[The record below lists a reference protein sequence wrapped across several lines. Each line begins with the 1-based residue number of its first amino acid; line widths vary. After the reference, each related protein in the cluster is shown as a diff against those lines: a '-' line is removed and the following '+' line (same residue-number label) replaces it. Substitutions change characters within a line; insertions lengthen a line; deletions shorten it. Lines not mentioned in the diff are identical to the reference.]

1 MKHCIDIIVKS
12 QFNAVL
18 FFMLVTL
25 QATRATNTE
34 NFLDID
40 CNYFETNNEYFI
52 KKKKILKKT
61 PMLFVGLKY
70 FYKTCFITVKNEF
83 ML

>member
-12 QFNAVL
+12 QFNAF

-25 QATRATNTE
+25 QATRATNTD

-40 CNYFETNNEYFI
+40 CNYFEN
-52 KKKKILKKT
+52 K
-61 PMLFVGLKY
+61 
-70 FYKTCFITVKNEF
+70 
-83 ML
+83 

>member
-18 FFMLVTL
+18 FFTLVTL

-40 CNYFETNNEYFI
+40 CNYFETN
-52 KKKKILKKT
+52 KSVL
-61 PMLFVGLKY
+61 
-70 FYKTCFITVKNEF
+70 
-83 ML
+83 